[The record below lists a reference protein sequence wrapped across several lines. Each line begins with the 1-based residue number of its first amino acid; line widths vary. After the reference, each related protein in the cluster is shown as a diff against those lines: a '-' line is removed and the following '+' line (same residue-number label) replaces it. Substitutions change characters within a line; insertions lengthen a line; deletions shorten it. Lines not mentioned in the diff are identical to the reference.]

1 MKKFGILLSVV
12 CAFAAFGAACR
23 PSDGETET
31 YQPYTDVAGQAA
43 DAEFSFETELGEAE
57 ALYPQSTGRTF
68 YVSAEGD
75 DANDGLSEQAPLR
88 SIDAV
93 NALELRPGD
102 SVRFRGGDTFEG
114 SISMSGLKGE
124 ADNPITF
131 CGYDDEQEPA
141 HIKGGANAVRF
152 TFASNVVVRDLK
164 IEGSS
169 PDYGQPGAAGGD
181 VLSFNYNATEE
192 RFENI
197 YIVNNE
203 VFSNSYENRLF
214 GISINLSADRETD
227 IPERVLSHVVISGNT
242 VHTTGRTGIHSGGW
256 FAQETGNQNACR
268 VTDFYDISVDGNHVY
283 DMGHIGIYLGGVT
296 NSRITR
302 NLVHDTGLYSTAAL
316 LEGECGI
323 MAISAD
329 TMDIMYNVTYNNFD
343 ASMNYDSMGIDID
356 WNTNNINV
364 QYNHTYDCL
373 GSGIATMANQN
384 SFIRNNRVENNRCA
398 TNCNSQIQVG
408 NFTVESQYIGED
420 MHGVTNLTVADNLI
434 VGEDTYMFRAMVSN
448 GSLAW
453 KGNSFENNRVVNNSE
468 TDAQYWI
475 FVDDDVGWNTFAGN
489 RYYTENTSFKFR
501 AYDNTSGALIE
512 GDGQQYLYD
521 GTFEAWQKRDT
532 GASIGKRS
540 DTPPGA
546 VTGADVKFEN
556 GSLVFSWAGA
566 AGDVWHYNVHMT
578 AFDEKV
584 SYLNMLGETSGTSYT
599 FTPPAAGEYY
609 FVIQP
614 ESNQGVY
621 GKAVKLRV
629 TLG

>member
-1 MKKFGILLSVV
+1 MKRFGVFLSAVLAVAV
-12 CAFAAFGAACR
+12 CGAGCD
-23 PSDGETET
+23 PSGQQEQKYD
-31 YQPYTDVAGQAA
+31 PYTDVAGVAA
-43 DAEFSFETELGEAE
+43 DAEFSFDTGLGEAE
-57 ALYPQSTGRTF
+57 ALYPESTGRTF

-75 DANDGLSEQAPLR
+75 DANDGLSKETPLKT
-88 SIDAV
+88 IDAV
-93 NALELRPGD
+93 NALSLQAGD

-114 SISMSGLKGE
+114 SVSINGLKGE

-131 CGYDDEQEPA
+131 CGYDDETEPA

-152 TFASNVVVRDLK
+152 TFASNVVVRDLR
-164 IEGSS
+164 IEGNS
-169 PDYGQPGAAGGD
+169 PDYGQAGSSGGD
-181 VLSFNYNATEE
+181 VLSFNYHATDE

-214 GISINLSADRETD
+214 GISINLSADLESQ
-227 IPERVLSHVVISGNT
+227 IPEKVLSHVVISGNT

-256 FAQETGNQNACR
+256 FVQETGNQNACR
-268 VTDFYDISVDGNHVY
+268 ATDFYDITVENNHVY

-296 NSRITR
+296 DSRILR
-302 NLVHDTGLYSTAAL
+302 NLVHDTGLYSTDAL

-343 ASMNYDSMGIDID
+343 ASLNYDSMGIDID

-384 SFIRNNRVENNRCA
+384 SFIRNNRVENNDCA
-398 TNCNSQIQVG
+398 TNCNSQIQIG
-408 NFTVESQYIGED
+408 NFTVESQYIGDD

-434 VGEDTYMFRAMVSN
+434 VGQDTYMFRAMVSN
-448 GSLAW
+448 GSLQW
-453 KGNSFENNRVVNNSE
+453 TGNVFENNRVVNHSE

-475 FVDDDVGWNTFAGN
+475 FVDDDVCWNAFANN
-489 RYYTENTSFKFR
+489 RYYTKNTSFKFR
-501 AYDNTSGALIE
+501 VYDNTSGALIE

-521 GTFEAWQKRDT
+521 GTFGAWQKRDVGSSLET
-532 GASIGKRS
+532 LS
-540 DTPPGA
+540 DMPPSA
-546 VTGADVKFEN
+546 VTGADVKYEN
-556 GSLVFSWAGA
+556 GKLVFSWNKS

-578 AFDEKV
+578 EFDEQV
-584 SYLNMLGETSGTSYT
+584 SYLNMLGETTETGYT
-599 FTPPAAGEYY
+599 FAPTAAGEYY

-614 ESNQGVY
+614 ESNQGIY
-621 GKAVKLRV
+621 GKAVKIKV
-629 TLG
+629 TLA